1 VILSVILV
9 LALVYIFLGITES
22 AFEAIGF
29 TRAEFALILIA
40 TFLGSAINIP
50 ITRVSGNEP
59 VMGYREVKYYGLTY
73 RVPVVARQRV
83 STLVCINVGGA
94 LVPICVSTYLLI
106 SNPSLV
112 LDCVIGV
119 VVTSVLVHLM
129 AKKVPGE
136 GIETPAFLPPLVA
149 AIISILIHP
158 AAGVAVIAYVSGSMG
173 ALIGADLSNLK
184 GITQLGAPV
193 ASIGGAGTMDGVFLT
208 GILAVVLVSIF

>member
-1 VILSVILV
+1 MSAI
-9 LALVYIFLGITES
+9 LALVLVYLFLGVTES

-59 VMGYREVKYYGLTY
+59 VIGYREVRYYGLTY

-94 LVPICVSTYLLI
+94 IVPICVSIYLLI

-112 LDCVIGV
+112 VYCLIAVI
-119 VVTSVLVHLM
+119 VTSVFVHLV
-129 AKKVPGE
+129 AKKVPGQ

-149 AIISILIHP
+149 AIVSILIHP
-158 AAGVAVIAYVSGSMG
+158 GAGVAVIAYVSGSMG
-173 ALIGADLSNLK
+173 ALIGADLSNMK
-184 GITQLGAPV
+184 GITELAAPV
-193 ASIGGAGTMDGVFLT
+193 ASIGGAGTLDGVFLT
-208 GILAVVLVSIF
+208 GILAVILVSIF